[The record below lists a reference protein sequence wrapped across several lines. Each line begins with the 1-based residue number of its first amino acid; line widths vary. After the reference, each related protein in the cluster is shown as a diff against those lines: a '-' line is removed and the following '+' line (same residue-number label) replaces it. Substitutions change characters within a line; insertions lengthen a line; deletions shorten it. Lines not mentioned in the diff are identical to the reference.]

1 VEGNPPFFH
10 RKTSLS
16 HLTESELAGYLDHDL
31 SPEERRRVAQ
41 HLDACDVCRAE
52 VVETSRLLAQ
62 DMDPEA
68 PAPAVPAVRRRWR
81 DRGMVGL
88 ATAAV
93 LAAILLVRPGGI
105 PPGQEAVDRER
116 FVTEG
121 VDRLVAHAPPEDGTV
136 GRDDLRFTWADR
148 GTGSYRITITAEDGR
163 LVWSQSLAD
172 TTVVPPST
180 LDLAPGE
187 RFFWYVD
194 AISAGVVA
202 RSGAHSFVVTP

>member
-1 VEGNPPFFH
+1 LH
-10 RKTSLS
+10 
-16 HLTESELAGYLDHDL
+16 HLTDSELAGYLDDDL
-31 SPEERRRVAQ
+31 SPEERRRVVQ

-52 VVETSRLLAQ
+52 AVETSRVLAE
-62 DMDPEA
+62 DVDLEV
-68 PAPAVPAVRRRWR
+68 PAPAARDARRRWR
-81 DRGMVGL
+81 VRGVAGL
-88 ATAAV
+88 ATAAA

-121 VDRLVAHAPPEDGTV
+121 VDRLTAYAPPDAAAV
-136 GRDDLRFTWADR
+136 RRDDLLFAWEDR
-148 GTGSYRITITAEDGR
+148 GTGSYRITVTAEDGR
-163 LVWSQSLAD
+163 LVWSQALAD
-172 TTVVPPST
+172 TTVVPPPT
-180 LDLAPGE
+180 LDLGPGE